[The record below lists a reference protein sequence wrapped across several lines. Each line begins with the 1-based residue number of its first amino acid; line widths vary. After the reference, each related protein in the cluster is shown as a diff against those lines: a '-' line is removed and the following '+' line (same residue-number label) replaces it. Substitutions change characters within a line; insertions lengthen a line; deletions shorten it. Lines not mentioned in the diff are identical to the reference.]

1 MRICFVTNSVI
12 TRHATMKRAFGLTP
26 GLQARGCRV
35 EICLED
41 HPDNR
46 AEMEALGGCR
56 AHYYRKGTFWQEYR
70 QKAKVIANC
79 GCDVVHICG
88 LGWRNALLPRGNT
101 PPIVMD
107 HVELESSL
115 EDVTFPRKQAQALL
129 EWASLFAYRNTVMA
143 SNYLKSTFQTKAR
156 RFRLQRRMMVL
167 PYASDV
173 PATLGGMR
181 GGAKSKL
188 AIGGK
193 RLILYMGRQYKNY
206 GCLDIVEALDRLRA
220 VRRDWHAVLLGDG
233 PEHQR
238 IGQRIEQLGLK
249 DNIELP
255 GYTTGLTH
263 ESYLAAADVFLLP
276 LYDTVVDWARCPS
289 KIYIYMMYARP
300 IVTCRIGEAFAA
312 VGSDGIYYE
321 SGDIDSMARAISSGL
336 DVPQDWHPTYDSREH
351 TWDARAEV
359 YLRWL
364 RSWVPDGSRT
374 MRNVA

>member
-1 MRICFVTNSVI
+1 MAAELRFAWKIIPIIGRRSKLLADAGRII
-12 TRHATMKRAFGLTP
+12 TEKEHSGKSIVRR
-26 GLQARGCRV
+26 
-35 EICLED
+35 LE
-41 HPDNR
+41 
-46 AEMEALGGCR
+46 
-56 AHYYRKGTFWQEYR
+56 
-70 QKAKVIANC
+70 VIANC

-143 SNYLKSTFQTKAR
+143 SNYLKSTFQTRAS

-188 AIGGK
+188 AMGGK

-238 IGQRIEQLGLK
+238 IGQNR
-249 DNIELP
+249 
-255 GYTTGLTH
+255 
-263 ESYLAAADVFLLP
+263 AA
-276 LYDTVVDWARCPS
+276 
-289 KIYIYMMYARP
+289 
-300 IVTCRIGEAFAA
+300 
-312 VGSDGIYYE
+312 
-321 SGDIDSMARAISSGL
+321 
-336 DVPQDWHPTYDSREH
+336 
-351 TWDARAEV
+351 
-359 YLRWL
+359 
-364 RSWVPDGSRT
+364 WVERQH
-374 MRNVA
+374 